1 MGSILCSSAISLLL
15 VVCSAQRMWF
25 SVAEDRDVN
34 THCYYTDGEH
44 MHVAWGVWLIKL
56 QLMQKSRTRNANPLP
71 TFQSKPCALIC
82 LVPDIYSTDHP
93 PHNALQSRS
102 FRLQDNM
109 QPKSLRRVHLAA
121 ISLCVPASTYF
132 TLWMMSQTLI
142 DTL

>member
-1 MGSILCSSAISLLL
+1 MGNILCSSAISFLL

-93 PHNALQSRS
+93 PHNALQS
-102 FRLQDNM
+102 
-109 QPKSLRRVHLAA
+109 KSLNLGCRITCSQSPSGGYTSSNHCVSQLAHT
-121 ISLCVPASTYF
+121 SPYG
-132 TLWMMSQTLI
+132 
-142 DTL
+142 